1 MATQISDTAGLILI
15 DLTQGSRTILLPSL
29 TSRPGRVITIKDQY
43 GYALTNPLIINVND
57 NSQEQFENGASSYTL
72 VDPYGFITI
81 ISDPASSS
89 WRFLGKSTSYI
100 APTFNILSTG
110 VISSAVGTFST
121 ISTNSIL
128 AVFMSSISTVGHAM
142 NFDKGYINSAYI
154 SSLSVGYLIAN
165 HTSTTFTQDISY
177 LIADDALVSTMRVQ
191 DMLTMASS
199 FGTVSY
205 LSSLFVMNLSAPVV
219 TIGLSTLST
228 NVALANS
235 NLVSSVQGLGTASYV
250 SSPSLTSSIEGLGSV
265 YYVSSLSL
273 VSTVAGLG
281 TTFYISSLSLT
292 STTVGLGS
300 INYVS
305 TLSLISTTAG
315 LGMAGYVS
323 TLSLRSSIVSTT
335 AGLGSASYVS
345 SLSLTSTSVGLGTAG
360 YVSSLSLLSTTVGL
374 GNTGYVSSLSLF
386 STVAGLGT
394 ATYVSS
400 PSLTSS
406 LAGLGNAGY
415 VSTVSLY
422 STLAGLGTLGY
433 ISTTEDNL
441 RTTSTI
447 AGLGGLGFVSSQSG
461 LVTISSLQTSSIAA
475 SMRGIQFLLAGTGS
489 VTSTGVFY
497 SQDGVTASNATLLP
511 QATNF
516 TDAAVSPNGFLQS
529 PGGVEYVLAVDSPI
543 KLYVSNNLTSWTAVG
558 AVPTATVKSIG
569 FGSNASLP
577 IYVVATAGTGLN
589 SLQFRRSTDVSFIT
603 TPTAGG
609 FSGGGTRVAY
619 NPASDRW
626 VATGVDSLASTL
638 QYTTTLTSWTA
649 SAGPTF
655 STVANSVIWAPG
667 FSRFYAVGKAAV
679 STATIKMSA
688 DGITWSNAVSGGF
701 ANCNLGALDIAYGNV
716 GGTTPTLVA
725 VGEGAPG
732 GAISTIQWST
742 DGLNFSNATAGG
754 FVSTNFAA
762 GNTIAY
768 SATLGQWMAAGGVS
782 SVLTSADGKAW
793 ANTAIQR
800 PAGFTAARIFAP
812 NAPYYTTLPII
823 AGPEALFQ
831 GGRQIVDTGYL
842 NLFLATKTFGTSTF
856 STLTVAQ
863 LAQISSVSANTVIAP
878 LVSTLALNVSSIN
891 GTVYGSFIGSTTFLS
906 AASALISSATLQN
919 LAATQG
925 YVSSLIVDSFQLGS
939 NAAFFNMGDVIA
951 TSLSTIQL
959 NTGILYTNSTLLG
972 NTSSQTAIQFYGNAG
987 AYNQTVL
994 AEQSTGSGL
1003 QEFVVFRG
1011 SSASDRIRM
1020 QTTGSIVFEPGVSSR
1035 LWPNVASNVTPAL
1048 MINTASNVGIQ
1059 TATPAF
1065 PLDVAGTARAQT
1077 ISTLGLNV
1085 SSINGTVYSVFG
1097 GAINSIS
1104 TGILTTGSLT
1114 LTNQTLT
1121 LTNGTVAGVSTLSGG
1136 TFTTAYN
1143 VTNFVGNGTTG
1154 STDGTGTNAPIYY
1167 AWGLSPVDNNGTF
1180 YAVDG
1185 NNKIRRITAAGV
1197 ITTVAGSG
1205 TPASTDGTGTNA
1217 SFNTPTSI
1225 TFDTN
1230 GNLYV
1235 VDFFGNK
1242 IRMITPAGVVT
1253 TLAGSGSRAFADGTG
1268 TNASFNYPWGI
1279 VTDNLGN
1286 LYISDRDNGRI
1297 RKLVIATGVVT
1308 TLAGNGSGT
1317 STDGTGTN
1325 AIVSYPT
1332 GLTIDPA
1339 TGTMIVADGS
1349 RIRRVTFAGVVTT
1362 IAGNTTNATIDGV
1375 GTNASFN
1382 GPLGFAA
1389 DSAGNIFV
1397 GEQTGYR
1404 IRKIT
1409 PAGLVT
1415 TIAGSGTATT
1425 VNGIGASASFNQVLG
1440 VTIDSFGNIYAFDL
1454 GHYIRK
1460 LIPIPSNPFTSYTG
1474 SLNVSTIYANTG
1486 INSMRLGADYGVVTT
1501 FAGSGANS
1509 DVNGTGTGASFNT
1522 PEGIV
1527 YDPFSNCFYVVGRGS
1542 TALRKVTLAGVVT
1555 TLATGMA
1562 SARNGVTVDPA
1573 GNIYVVQGYNINIVN
1588 KITPAGVVTVL
1599 AGSGVCNSI
1608 DGTGTNASFNNPYG
1622 LTCDPTGNYLYVS
1635 DCAGGGPGGNKI
1647 RRVTLA
1653 GAVVT
1658 TVAGTGGAGS
1668 TDGNALT
1675 TATFSQP
1682 QGLACDS
1689 AGNLYINDGTNKI
1702 RKLSLAGVVTTV
1714 AGSGSSGGVDGV
1726 GTNATFS
1733 DTRGIVVDPVTNNL
1747 YVADATGAIV
1757 RKITPAGVVTTIA
1770 GQAGVNS
1777 TVNGLGSDARLN
1789 LPTDITIDPAGNL
1802 YTTDQNGHVIRK
1814 ITLATTLTNVIIS
1827 TSGSVTAPIIS
1838 TLTLNVGSINGQT
1851 PIYLSTMISTVAGL
1865 NSNISSMIDP
1875 TELTSTVV
1883 GLGSIGIV
1891 STLGVTSTIQGLGS
1905 AGYVSTATLNS
1916 SINALKLSVSTN
1928 YLSAAQIQVASGYI
1942 SSLTVDSL
1950 ALGSNAAFFTMGDV
1964 LATSISTFQVNTGVL
1979 YMNST
1984 FIGNASSLTALQFY
1998 GNAGAY
2004 NQTVLAEVST
2014 GSGLQEF
2021 LVFRGSSA
2029 SDRIR
2034 MQTTG
2039 TIVFEPGVT
2048 SRLWPNVASN
2058 VTPAMV
2064 INTASNV
2071 GIQTATPV
2079 APLDV
2084 AGTARAQTLSTLAL
2098 NVCTI
2103 NGFIPWQP
2111 SYLQSTVQGL
2121 GQTYVSTAS
2130 LVSSMASLRTSIST
2144 INISAATIQAAQLST
2159 LNLQV
2164 CTINGAAP
2172 GTGSGSGTT
2181 FVGSTIYVS
2190 AATIQASTLSSLTF
2204 QANTGYVSSLTV
2216 DSLQIGSNA
2225 AFISLGDSIATS
2237 LSTIVVRSGVVNAS
2251 QLNAS
2256 TISTTTLF
2264 TQSTLLGISSLQTA
2278 IQFYGLTGN
2287 YTNTVLAEQSTS
2299 ATSQEFIVF
2308 RGSSATDRIRMQT
2321 TGNIVFEPGVTARM
2335 WPNTPSN
2342 VTPAMIINTASNIGI
2357 LTATPTVPLD
2367 VAGVGRFQMLSTLNL
2382 QVCTIN
2388 GAAPGTGSGGT
2399 TFVGS
2404 TIFLS
2409 SAQGFIS
2416 SLTVNALTIGTT
2428 AGFTVMGDVIAASMS
2443 TINLNVST
2451 INGALPGSGSGS
2463 SSAFNGSTITVST
2476 LQLFDPALTFSSL
2489 GNLYVRSSLLLY
2501 NSTVVAGARQVQS
2514 QMFTF

>member
-1 MATQISDTAGLILI
+1 MSAAFSTSTEVGMLDARTSLGSVTLPLTTDIPSRMITLKDVFGTAANSTITI
-15 DLTQGSRTILLPSL
+15 KTQGSDLFEDGTTSKTMAANYDFMTLHAGSTNRWYIHATSLPPTMTMGSTITRFLSASNATISSINGAVPLLPAN
-29 TSRPGRVITIKDQY
+29 I
-43 GYALTNPLIINVND
+43 
-57 NSQEQFENGASSYTL
+57 AST
-72 VDPYGFITI
+72 
-81 ISDPASSS
+81 
-89 WRFLGKSTSYI
+89 
-100 APTFNILSTG
+100 
-110 VISSAVGTFST
+110 
-121 ISTNSIL
+121 
-128 AVFMSSISTVGHAM
+128 
-142 NFDKGYINSAYI
+142 
-154 SSLSVGYLIAN
+154 
-165 HTSTTFTQDISY
+165 
-177 LIADDALVSTMRVQ
+177 
-191 DMLTMASS
+191 
-199 FGTVSY
+199 
-205 LSSLFVMNLSAPVV
+205 
-219 TIGLSTLST
+219 
-228 NVALANS
+228 
-235 NLVSSVQGLGTASYV
+235 VQGLGTSGFI
-250 SSPSLTSSIEGLGSV
+250 SSSQLTSSI
-265 YYVSSLSL
+265 
-273 VSTVAGLG
+273 
-281 TTFYISSLSLT
+281 
-292 STTVGLGS
+292 
-300 INYVS
+300 
-305 TLSLISTTAG
+305 
-315 LGMAGYVS
+315 
-323 TLSLRSSIVSTT
+323 
-335 AGLGSASYVS
+335 
-345 SLSLTSTSVGLGTAG
+345 
-360 YVSSLSLLSTTVGL
+360 
-374 GNTGYVSSLSLF
+374 
-386 STVAGLGT
+386 
-394 ATYVSS
+394 
-400 PSLTSS
+400 
-406 LAGLGNAGY
+406 
-415 VSTVSLY
+415 
-422 STLAGLGTLGY
+422 
-433 ISTTEDNL
+433 
-441 RTTSTI
+441 
-447 AGLGGLGFVSSQSG
+447 
-461 LVTISSLQTSSIAA
+461 
-475 SMRGIQFLLAGTGS
+475 
-489 VTSTGVFY
+489 
-497 SQDGVTASNATLLP
+497 
-511 QATNF
+511 
-516 TDAAVSPNGFLQS
+516 
-529 PGGVEYVLAVDSPI
+529 
-543 KLYVSNNLTSWTAVG
+543 
-558 AVPTATVKSIG
+558 
-569 FGSNASLP
+569 
-577 IYVVATAGTGLN
+577 
-589 SLQFRRSTDVSFIT
+589 
-603 TPTAGG
+603 
-609 FSGGGTRVAY
+609 
-619 NPASDRW
+619 
-626 VATGVDSLASTL
+626 
-638 QYTTTLTSWTA
+638 TA
-649 SAGPTF
+649 SA
-655 STVANSVIWAPG
+655 
-667 FSRFYAVGKAAV
+667 
-679 STATIKMSA
+679 
-688 DGITWSNAVSGGF
+688 
-701 ANCNLGALDIAYGNV
+701 
-716 GGTTPTLVA
+716 
-725 VGEGAPG
+725 
-732 GAISTIQWST
+732 
-742 DGLNFSNATAGG
+742 
-754 FVSTNFAA
+754 
-762 GNTIAY
+762 
-768 SATLGQWMAAGGVS
+768 
-782 SVLTSADGKAW
+782 
-793 ANTAIQR
+793 
-800 PAGFTAARIFAP
+800 FT
-812 NAPYYTTLPII
+812 
-823 AGPEALFQ
+823 
-831 GGRQIVDTGYL
+831 
-842 NLFLATKTFGTSTF
+842 
-856 STLTVAQ
+856 
-863 LAQISSVSANTVIAP
+863 
-878 LVSTLALNVSSIN
+878 
-891 GTVYGSFIGSTTFLS
+891 
-906 AASALISSATLQN
+906 
-919 LAATQG
+919 
-925 YVSSLIVDSFQLGS
+925 
-939 NAAFFNMGDVIA
+939 
-951 TSLSTIQL
+951 
-959 NTGILYTNSTLLG
+959 
-972 NTSSQTAIQFYGNAG
+972 
-987 AYNQTVL
+987 
-994 AEQSTGSGL
+994 
-1003 QEFVVFRG
+1003 
-1011 SSASDRIRM
+1011 
-1020 QTTGSIVFEPGVSSR
+1020 
-1035 LWPNVASNVTPAL
+1035 
-1048 MINTASNVGIQ
+1048 
-1059 TATPAF
+1059 
-1065 PLDVAGTARAQT
+1065 
-1077 ISTLGLNV
+1077 
-1085 SSINGTVYSVFG
+1085 

-1235 VDFFGNK
+1235 VDFYGHK

-1253 TLAGSGSRAFADGTG
+1253 TLAGSGSPAFANGTG

-1339 TGTMIVADGS
+1339 TGTMIVADGI

-1362 IAGNTTNATIDGV
+1362 IAGNTTTASIDGV

-1382 GPLGFAA
+1382 GPLGLAV

-1409 PAGLVT
+1409 PVGLVT

-1501 FAGSGANS
+1501 FAGSGSGA
-1509 DVNGTGTGASFNT
+1509 VTNGTGTAASFSN
-1522 PEGIV
+1522 PEGVV
-1527 YDPFSNCFYVVGRGS
+1527 YDPVSNCLYASERGGG
-1542 TALRKVTLAGVVT
+1542 TIRKITLAGVVT
-1555 TLATGMA
+1555 TLATGF
-1562 SARNGVTVDPA
+1562 SGLRNGITVDPA
-1573 GNIYVVQGYNINIVN
+1573 GNVYVVD
-1588 KITPAGVVTVL
+1588 AGTNTLKKVTSGGTVTTF
-1599 AGSGVCNSI
+1599 AGSGASAST
-1608 DGTGTNASFNNPYG
+1608 DGTGTNAAFNNPYG
-1622 LTCDPTGNYLYVS
+1622 ITCDPTGNYLYVS
-1635 DCAGGGPGGNKI
+1635 DASTNKI
-1647 RRVTLA
+1647 RRVTIA

-1658 TVAGTGGAGS
+1658 TFAGSGGGGSQDGTG
-1668 TDGNALT
+1668 TN
-1675 TATFSQP
+1675 ATFATP
-1682 QGLACDS
+1682 TGLVCDS
-1689 AGNLYINDGTNKI
+1689 AGNVYLGDQGSNKI
-1702 RKLSLAGVVTTV
+1702 
-1714 AGSGSSGGVDGV
+1714 
-1726 GTNATFS
+1726 
-1733 DTRGIVVDPVTNNL
+1733 
-1747 YVADATGAIV
+1747 
-1757 RKITPAGVVTTIA
+1757 RKITPAGVVTTLAGSGSSSVVDGTGSGASFQNPSGIGINPVTGNLYVADWYGYTIRKVTPAGVVTTIA
-1770 GQAGVNS
+1770 GRPGVAS
-1777 TVNGLGSDARLN
+1777 VVNGLGSAATFN
-1789 LPTDITIDPAGNL
+1789 QPTAIALDPAENL
-1802 YTTDQNGHVIRK
+1802 YVTDFGGHTLRK
-1814 ITLATTLTNVIIS
+1814 ITLVTTLGNVLIS
-1827 TSGSVTAPIIS
+1827 TNAIITAPAVS
-1838 TLTLNVGSINGQT
+1838 TLALNLSSINGQT

-2121 GQTYVSTAS
+2121 GTATYVSTAS

-2144 INISAATIQAAQLST
+2144 INISAAQIQAAQLSS

-2172 GTGSGSGTT
+2172 GTGSGGTT
-2181 FVGSTIYVS
+2181 FVGSTIFLS

-2251 QLNAS
+2251 QLNTS

-2299 ATSQEFIVF
+2299 ATTQEFIVF

-2357 LTATPTVPLD
+2357 LTASPTVPLD
-2367 VAGVGRFQMLSTLNL
+2367 VAGIGRFQMLSTLNL

-2489 GNLYVRSSLLLY
+2489 GNLYVRSSILLY

>member
-1 MATQISDTAGLILI
+1 MSVSFGAQTGLVLVDARPMAGRCYLPLSAGLL
-15 DLTQGSRTILLPSL
+15 GRT
-29 TSRPGRVITIKDQY
+29 VIVKDQF
-43 GYALTNPLIINVND
+43 GVAGVSSIQIYANAPDTFEDGTSSRWI
-57 NSQEQFENGASSYTL
+57 SQG
-72 VDPYGFITI
+72 YGFMTITATA
-81 ISDPASSS
+81 SNVWTVVGGSTQPA
-89 WRFLGKSTSYI
+89 FQ
-100 APTFNILSTG
+100 A
-110 VISSAVGTFST
+110 
-121 ISTNSIL
+121 
-128 AVFMSSISTVGHAM
+128 
-142 NFDKGYINSAYI
+142 
-154 SSLSVGYLIAN
+154 
-165 HTSTTFTQDISY
+165 
-177 LIADDALVSTMRVQ
+177 
-191 DMLTMASS
+191 
-199 FGTVSY
+199 
-205 LSSLFVMNLSAPVV
+205 
-219 TIGLSTLST
+219 STLST
-228 NVALANS
+228 FVLNAQTVTAHTLS
-235 NLVSSVQGLGTASYV
+235 TGTAYIGSLSSANLTAPSPLFSTVQHLDKGSGTYV
-250 SSPSLTSSIEGLGSV
+250 SMALSSSYIYLNGVAAPTIVIPSQ
-265 YYVSSLSL
+265 
-273 VSTVAGLG
+273 
-281 TTFYISSLSLT
+281 
-292 STTVGLGS
+292 
-300 INYVS
+300 
-305 TLSLISTTAG
+305 
-315 LGMAGYVS
+315 
-323 TLSLRSSIVSTT
+323 
-335 AGLGSASYVS
+335 
-345 SLSLTSTSVGLGTAG
+345 
-360 YVSSLSLLSTTVGL
+360 LLSTTVSL
-374 GNTGYVSSLSLF
+374 GTTGYI
-386 STVAGLGT
+386 STLTFQSTLDGLGT

-441 RTTSTI
+441 QTTSTI

-1205 TPASTDGTGTNA
+1205 TPTSTDGTGTNA

-1325 AIVSYPT
+1325 AIISYPI

-1339 TGTMIVADGS
+1339 TGTMIVVDGS

-1382 GPLGFAA
+1382 GPLALAA
-1389 DSAGNIFV
+1389 DSEGNIFV
-1397 GEQTGYR
+1397 GEQTGYK

-1409 PAGLVT
+1409 PAGVVT

-1440 VTIDSFGNIYAFDL
+1440 VTIDRFGNIYAFDL

-1501 FAGSGANS
+1501 FAGSGSGA
-1509 DVNGTGTGASFNT
+1509 VTNGTGTAASFSN
-1522 PEGIV
+1522 PEGVV
-1527 YDPFSNCFYVVGRGS
+1527 YDPVSNCLYASERGGG
-1542 TALRKVTLAGVVT
+1542 TIRKITLAGVVT
-1555 TLATGMA
+1555 TLATGF
-1562 SARNGVTVDPA
+1562 SGLRNGITVDPA
-1573 GNIYVVQGYNINIVN
+1573 GNVYVVD
-1588 KITPAGVVTVL
+1588 AGTNTLKKVTSGGTVTTF
-1599 AGSGVCNSI
+1599 AGSGATAST
-1608 DGTGTNASFNNPYG
+1608 DGTGTNAAFNNPYG
-1622 LTCDPTGNYLYVS
+1622 ITCDPTGNYLYVS
-1635 DCAGGGPGGNKI
+1635 DASTNKI
-1647 RRVTLA
+1647 RRVTIA

-1658 TVAGTGGAGS
+1658 TFAGSGGGGSQDGTG
-1668 TDGNALT
+1668 TN
-1675 TATFSQP
+1675 ATFATP
-1682 QGLACDS
+1682 TGLVCDS
-1689 AGNLYINDGTNKI
+1689 AGNVYLGDQGSNKI
-1702 RKLSLAGVVTTV
+1702 RKITPAGVVTTL
-1714 AGSGSSGGVDGV
+1714 AGSGSSSVVDGT
-1726 GTNATFS
+1726 GSGASFQNPS
-1733 DTRGIVVDPVTNNL
+1733 GIGIDPVTGNL
-1747 YVADATGAIV
+1747 YVADWYGYTI
-1757 RKITPAGVVTTIA
+1757 RKVTPAGVVTTIA
-1770 GQAGVNS
+1770 GQAGVAS
-1777 TVNGLGSDARLN
+1777 VVNGLGSAATFN
-1789 LPTDITIDPAGNL
+1789 QPTAIALDPAGNL
-1802 YTTDQNGHVIRK
+1802 YVTDFGGHTLRK
-1814 ITLATTLTNVIIS
+1814 ITLVTTLGNVLIS
-1827 TSGSVTAPIIS
+1827 TNAIITAPAVS
-1838 TLTLNVGSINGQT
+1838 TLALNLSSINGQT

-2121 GQTYVSTAS
+2121 GTATYVSTAS

-2144 INISAATIQAAQLST
+2144 INISAAQIQAAQLST

-2190 AATIQASTLSSLTF
+2190 AATIQASTLSSLTL
-2204 QANTGYVSSLTV
+2204 QVNTGYVSSLTV

-2321 TGNIVFEPGVTARM
+2321 TGNIVFEPGVTSRL

-2357 LTATPTVPLD
+2357 LTASPTVPLD
-2367 VAGVGRFQMLSTLNL
+2367 VAGIGRFQMLSTLNL

-2388 GAAPGTGSGGT
+2388 GAAPGTGSGSGT

-2489 GNLYVRSSLLLY
+2489 GNLYVRSSILLY

>member
-323 TLSLRSSIVSTT
+323 SLSLRSSIVSTT

-1077 ISTLGLNV
+1077 ISTLTINSSNINV
-1085 SSINGTVYSVFG
+1085 SSILGATGNFTNLSTNSVQVSSISLGNVAGSTVALYQQSTILYYGANPYAGVKVGVSQFFTVKPPPLYYQVTPSDWTDYWSSYFQQYVAANSGISGYVWSTSAITGSPTTNGSYIGGVLAPNGKIYCIPYNATSVGVIDPTAGTFTTFGTAGSG
-1097 GAINSIS
+1097 GAYYGGVLAPNGKIYCIPFNATAVGVIDPVAGTFVTNTVSGAAPGSSAYNGGVLAPNGKIYCFPYRA
-1104 TGILTTGSLT
+1104 TTIGVIDPT
-1114 LTNQTLT
+1114 ANTFVTNTVT
-1121 LTNGTVAGVSTLSGG
+1121 ITNGTADNYYIGGVLAPNGNIYVAHGSSGSWNSPVINTTANTFNTTTVTGTSPTYGSGGIVLLANGKILATSSAGVSTSLIDPVAN
-1136 TFTTAYN
+1136 TITLYN
-1143 VTNFVGNGTTG
+1143 GNGYSGAGPYLSYAALAPNGFAISMYNNVAHTNPTT
-1154 STDGTGTNAPIYY
+1154 
-1167 AWGLSPVDNNGTF
+1167 F
-1180 YAVDG
+1180 AVTA
-1185 NNKIRRITAAGV
+1185 ITAV
-1197 ITTVAGSG
+1197 
-1205 TPASTDGTGTNA
+1205 NQ
-1217 SFNTPTSI
+1217 
-1225 TFDTN
+1225 
-1230 GNLYV
+1230 
-1235 VDFFGNK
+1235 
-1242 IRMITPAGVVT
+1242 
-1253 TLAGSGSRAFADGTG
+1253 
-1268 TNASFNYPWGI
+1268 NY
-1279 VTDNLGN
+1279 
-1286 LYISDRDNGRI
+1286 YS
-1297 RKLVIATGVVT
+1297 
-1308 TLAGNGSGT
+1308 
-1317 STDGTGTN
+1317 
-1325 AIVSYPT
+1325 
-1332 GLTIDPA
+1332 
-1339 TGTMIVADGS
+1339 
-1349 RIRRVTFAGVVTT
+1349 
-1362 IAGNTTNATIDGV
+1362 
-1375 GTNASFN
+1375 
-1382 GPLGFAA
+1382 
-1389 DSAGNIFV
+1389 
-1397 GEQTGYR
+1397 
-1404 IRKIT
+1404 
-1409 PAGLVT
+1409 GLVMHP
-1415 TIAGSGTATT
+1415 
-1425 VNGIGASASFNQVLG
+1425 NGKM
-1440 VTIDSFGNIYAFDL
+1440 YA
-1454 GHYIRK
+1454 
-1460 LIPIPSNPFTSYTG
+1460 IPSN
-1474 SLNVSTIYANTG
+1474 
-1486 INSMRLGADYGVVTT
+1486 
-1501 FAGSGANS
+1501 
-1509 DVNGTGTGASFNT
+1509 
-1522 PEGIV
+1522 
-1527 YDPFSNCFYVVGRGS
+1527 
-1542 TALRKVTLAGVVT
+1542 
-1555 TLATGMA
+1555 
-1562 SARNGVTVDPA
+1562 NGVTV
-1573 GNIYVVQGYNINIVN
+1573 GVLTFTGLVQA
-1588 KITPAGVVTVL
+1588 P
-1599 AGSGVCNSI
+1599 
-1608 DGTGTNASFNNPYG
+1608 
-1622 LTCDPTGNYLYVS
+1622 
-1635 DCAGGGPGGNKI
+1635 
-1647 RRVTLA
+1647 
-1653 GAVVT
+1653 
-1658 TVAGTGGAGS
+1658 
-1668 TDGNALT
+1668 
-1675 TATFSQP
+1675 
-1682 QGLACDS
+1682 
-1689 AGNLYINDGTNKI
+1689 
-1702 RKLSLAGVVTTV
+1702 SL
-1714 AGSGSSGGVDGV
+1714 
-1726 GTNATFS
+1726 
-1733 DTRGIVVDPVTNNL
+1733 
-1747 YVADATGAIV
+1747 
-1757 RKITPAGVVTTIA
+1757 
-1770 GQAGVNS
+1770 QWC
-1777 TVNGLGSDARLN
+1777 
-1789 LPTDITIDPAGNL
+1789 
-1802 YTTDQNGHVIRK
+1802 
-1814 ITLATTLTNVIIS
+1814 
-1827 TSGSVTAPIIS
+1827 
-1838 TLTLNVGSINGQT
+1838 
-1851 PIYLSTMISTVAGL
+1851 
-1865 NSNISSMIDP
+1865 
-1875 TELTSTVV
+1875 
-1883 GLGSIGIV
+1883 
-1891 STLGVTSTIQGLGS
+1891 
-1905 AGYVSTATLNS
+1905 
-1916 SINALKLSVSTN
+1916 
-1928 YLSAAQIQVASGYI
+1928 LSAY
-1942 SSLTVDSL
+1942 
-1950 ALGSNAAFFTMGDV
+1950 
-1964 LATSISTFQVNTGVL
+1964 
-1979 YMNST
+1979 
-1984 FIGNASSLTALQFY
+1984 
-1998 GNAGAY
+1998 
-2004 NQTVLAEVST
+2004 
-2014 GSGLQEF
+2014 
-2021 LVFRGSSA
+2021 
-2029 SDRIR
+2029 
-2034 MQTTG
+2034 
-2039 TIVFEPGVT
+2039 
-2048 SRLWPNVASN
+2048 
-2058 VTPAMV
+2058 
-2064 INTASNV
+2064 
-2071 GIQTATPV
+2071 
-2079 APLDV
+2079 
-2084 AGTARAQTLSTLAL
+2084 
-2098 NVCTI
+2098 
-2103 NGFIPWQP
+2103 
-2111 SYLQSTVQGL
+2111 
-2121 GQTYVSTAS
+2121 
-2130 LVSSMASLRTSIST
+2130 
-2144 INISAATIQAAQLST
+2144 
-2159 LNLQV
+2159 
-2164 CTINGAAP
+2164 
-2172 GTGSGSGTT
+2172 
-2181 FVGSTIYVS
+2181 
-2190 AATIQASTLSSLTF
+2190 
-2204 QANTGYVSSLTV
+2204 ANKL
-2216 DSLQIGSNA
+2216 
-2225 AFISLGDSIATS
+2225 
-2237 LSTIVVRSGVVNAS
+2237 
-2251 QLNAS
+2251 
-2256 TISTTTLF
+2256 
-2264 TQSTLLGISSLQTA
+2264 
-2278 IQFYGLTGN
+2278 
-2287 YTNTVLAEQSTS
+2287 
-2299 ATSQEFIVF
+2299 
-2308 RGSSATDRIRMQT
+2308 
-2321 TGNIVFEPGVTARM
+2321 
-2335 WPNTPSN
+2335 
-2342 VTPAMIINTASNIGI
+2342 
-2357 LTATPTVPLD
+2357 
-2367 VAGVGRFQMLSTLNL
+2367 
-2382 QVCTIN
+2382 
-2388 GAAPGTGSGGT
+2388 
-2399 TFVGS
+2399 
-2404 TIFLS
+2404 
-2409 SAQGFIS
+2409 
-2416 SLTVNALTIGTT
+2416 
-2428 AGFTVMGDVIAASMS
+2428 
-2443 TINLNVST
+2443 
-2451 INGALPGSGSGS
+2451 
-2463 SSAFNGSTITVST
+2463 
-2476 LQLFDPALTFSSL
+2476 
-2489 GNLYVRSSLLLY
+2489 
-2501 NSTVVAGARQVQS
+2501 
-2514 QMFTF
+2514 